1 MELCQN
7 ILPHQGRRQV
17 IGHLFRDAWVLQCLL
32 ASDLKNQKY
41 PTDQMENPP
50 PQNKT
55 PPPQKKTKEEQKT
68 SPPQKKIPQQTTTKK
83 MYYINRRLQEPLLP
97 DPTLQHDG
105 KRTLPF
111 WPNTIRHR
119 NVLDMTVLYPW

>member
-1 MELCQN
+1 MTKPRVSLGRGPALWGEGGCSGSTGTAPGGQHHGAWHRTRLHGN
-7 ILPHQGRRQV
+7 TTLPPEEKIHTGKKKTQKT
-17 IGHLFRDAWVLQCLL
+17 
-32 ASDLKNQKY
+32 KNL
-41 PTDQMENPP
+41 PP
-50 PQNKT
+50 PK
-55 PPPQKKTKEEQKT
+55 
-68 SPPQKKIPQQTTTKK
+68 KKIPQQTTTKK